1 MNLLLI
7 IFSFMSSMFVSGLM
21 VRKQQRKIGIIV
33 SALLINTAIIGVT
46 VSLIYSLDHEM
57 QSFGVGV
64 EEAFMPLLAIPPLT
78 WLNAVLLPFVPIK
91 ISPENR

>member
-7 IFSFMSSMFVSGLM
+7 AFSFMSSMFVSGLM
-21 VRKQQRKIGIIV
+21 IRKQQRKIRIIV
-33 SALLINTAIIGVT
+33 SALLINTAIIGAS
-46 VSLIYSLDHEM
+46 VSLIYSFDHKM
-57 QSFGVGV
+57 QSFGVGL
-64 EEAFMPLLAIPPLT
+64 EKAFMPLMAIPVLT

>member
-7 IFSFMSSMFVSGLM
+7 VFSFMSSMFVSGLM
-21 VRKQQRKIGIIV
+21 IRKQQRKIRIIV
-33 SALLINTAIIGVT
+33 SALLINTVIIGVT
-46 VSLIYSLDHEM
+46 VSLVYSLDHEM
-57 QSFGVGV
+57 QSFGVGL
-64 EEAFMPLLAIPPLT
+64 EKAFMPLLAIPVLT

>member
-7 IFSFMSSMFVSGLM
+7 VFSFMVSMFVSGLM
-21 VRKQQRKIGIIV
+21 IRKQQRKIRIIV
-33 SALLINTAIIGVT
+33 SALLINTAIIGAS

-57 QSFGVGV
+57 QSFGIGL
-64 EEAFMPLLAIPPLT
+64 EKAFMPLMAIPVLT